1 MARDDGGYWLPIHT
15 GLLRDERWADLTPTQ
30 RGAWVTLFLL
40 LDGEP
45 RSGWFRDRARVLWHL
60 GREGWR
66 EKDARAVVEAL
77 DAAGW
82 LVPENADSPAVT
94 LRGWNEYTGAS
105 ARKAIY
111 NQQRGDRGDR
121 SEEYARRKQRR
132 SQTARRET
140 TGDSGRPRRD
150 ETRVSS
156 SPSPAGAGA
165 TGDGPRINTGTKSLK
180 EAMEDLGF
188 DPTKIGAKRVH
199 RKAADVL
206 TDEPEAV

>member
-60 GREGWR
+60 AREGWR
-66 EKDARAVVEAL
+66 EKDARAVVEAF

-82 LVPENADSPAVT
+82 LVHDGDDSPAVT
-94 LRGWNEYTGAS
+94 LRGWHEYTGPT

-111 NQQRGDRGDR
+111 NQTRGDRGDR
-121 SEEYARRKQRR
+121 SDEYAKTAARKRQ
-132 SQTARRET
+132 QRRET
-140 TGDSGRPRRD
+140 EGAGGRPRRD

-165 TGDGPRINTGTKSLK
+165 TGDGPKVYTGTESFG
-180 EAMEDLGF
+180 EAMAKAGF
-188 DPTKIGAKRVH
+188 DPETIGRR
-199 RKAADVL
+199 RKPVPPIDGQ
-206 TDEPEAV
+206 PEA